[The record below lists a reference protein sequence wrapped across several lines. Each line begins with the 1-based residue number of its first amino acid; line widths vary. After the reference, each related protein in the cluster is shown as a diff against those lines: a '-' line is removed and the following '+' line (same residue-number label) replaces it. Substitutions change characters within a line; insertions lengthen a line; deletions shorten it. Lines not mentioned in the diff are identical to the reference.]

1 MSEHPCIQCGKP
13 VRQSAIDGLCPH
25 CLLLQVLQPLDPPEP
40 GTPPETNQRWIG
52 PYVLLEEI
60 ARGGMGIVFRAKER
74 DLGRVV
80 ALKLLRGAE
89 WVAGTSLERFRTE
102 ARAAAT
108 LVHPHI
114 VPVYSFGDDGGNW
127 YIAMRLIE
135 GGSLADWIRR
145 EAASD
150 RGSKRQRE
158 AAVIVQK
165 VAEATHHAHQ
175 HGVLHRDLKPEN
187 VLMDAEGEPYLTDF
201 GMARLA
207 DAGSRLT
214 RTQISLGTPAYVA
227 PEVARGGS
235 MEATVLSDVYGL
247 GAILYELLTGHPPF
261 EGSTPLEVLR
271 QVADGEV
278 RRPSSLHAH
287 VDHDLETICLKA
299 ISREPARRY
308 ESGTALAQDLGRWLT
323 GQPIEARPVGTL
335 ERCTKWVRRRPVLAT
350 LAALLACSITV
361 ITVGSWMVSRNLRM
375 IGEGQRQ
382 SIVALNI
389 DTANQWIAKDDSSAS
404 LPYQIDS
411 LRLDADHPARSRMHR
426 VRLGLT
432 RRSIPRLTHLWK
444 HDGAANSATF
454 STDGLRVLSAGA
466 DGYARIGRIDG
477 EGTPL
482 VLKHPSPVLQALLSP
497 DSSLVLTLS
506 SDGHARCWDA
516 TTGQEQ
522 FAAWPVY
529 RPVYK
534 LPLSP
539 VASFSPDGAR
549 ILSIDGSRLELRD
562 SRTGS
567 LLQPPLELRAA
578 VEQAAFSPDGG
589 RIISCLANGLVQVW
603 ELSPSGLHPLGSLR
617 HPNGVTAASFSR
629 SGNAV
634 ASVGLDAIGFLWD
647 ASDGN
652 QFGVPFRHDG
662 NQRISQASFSPTHDR
677 FVTLS
682 FDNTARIWDG
692 NTGQMAAREILH
704 ANGVTMA
711 RWDNLGHRIVTGSF
725 DGCARIWN
733 ATNASLLQPL
743 LQHGSYVTDA
753 VFSPSGEQL
762 VTSAQDGGI
771 RLWSFTATTRAS
783 RQLTDAPI
791 SLAFFSPE
799 GSQLALASAGTGLQ
813 IHHLLPGA
821 PQEPTLLRP
830 AGREGIVKGTFA
842 PSGRLVAT
850 ATRDGNVEL
859 WDPLSGQPMAPTQN
873 IQGSVSSLSFDST
886 GERLVATA
894 NTRDTKSFL
903 TVWRVPEMSPIAS
916 TEPIE
921 EHINWAEFHPTDPV
935 IFSSS
940 SHGGLR
946 FWNPTTGKAVGP
958 FVPGRYSASEAH
970 FSPDGRWIAVAESDM
985 GFATRPGQL
994 WSTTTGK
1001 KIGPPLLQQ
1010 DGTTSAA
1017 FSPDGGLLA
1026 TGTEAGTVRIWRVP
1040 SGEAGTPLM
1049 PHQSKLRRVLFSPD
1063 GSILATLTSSGAVRL
1078 WDATTGT
1085 PLTASRQLAG
1095 GSVSMAFLGMTS
1107 EFLAVGGDGVLH
1119 RWDCSPADESLEE
1132 LSRLSDHLSGKLP
1145 AR

>member
-1 MSEHPCIQCGKP
+1 MIEHPCIQCGKS
-13 VRQSAIDGLCPH
+13 VRQSSIDGLCPH
-25 CLLLQVLQPLDPPEP
+25 CLLLQVLQPLDPPAP
-40 GTPPETNQRWIG
+40 DSPPDTHQRWIG

-60 ARGGMGIVFRAKER
+60 ARGGMGIVFRAMER

-145 EAASD
+145 EAASGRD
-150 RGSKRQRE
+150 SRRQRE
-158 AAVIVQK
+158 AAVILRK
-165 VAEATHHAHQ
+165 LAEATHHAHQ

-207 DAGSRLT
+207 DAGT
-214 RTQISLGTPAYVA
+214 RITRSQTSLGTPAYVA

-235 MEATVLSDVYGL
+235 LEATVLSDVYGL

-261 EGSTPLEVLR
+261 EGATPLEVLR

-287 VDHDLETICLKA
+287 VDRDLETICLKT
-299 ISREPARRY
+299 ISREPSRRY
-308 ESGTALAQDLGRWLT
+308 ESGAALAQDLGRWLA

-350 LAALLACSITV
+350 LAALLACSIAV
-361 ITVGSWMVSRNLRM
+361 ITVGSWKVSRNLRM

-389 DTANQWIAKDDSSAS
+389 DTANQWIAKDDPSAS

-432 RRSIPRLTHLWK
+432 LRSIPRLTHLWK

-454 STDGLRVLSAGA
+454 STDGRLVLSAGE
-466 DGYARIGRIDG
+466 DGQARIGRIDG
-477 EGTPL
+477 EGTTL
-482 VLKHPSPVLQALLSP
+482 VLKHPNRVLQALFSP

-516 TTGQEQ
+516 TTGKEQ

-539 VASFSPDGAR
+539 VASFSPDGTR
-549 ILSIDGSRLELRD
+549 ILSIVGSRLELRD
-562 SRTGS
+562 SRTG
-567 LLQPPLELRAA
+567 LLQVPPLALEAP

-589 RIISCLANGLVQVW
+589 RLISSLANGLVQVW
-603 ELSPSGLHPLGSLR
+603 ELSPLELRPLGSLR

-629 SGNAV
+629 SGTTV
-634 ASVGLDAIGFLWD
+634 ASVGLNAIGLLWD

-652 QFGVPFRHDG
+652 RFGVPFRHDG

-682 FDNTARIWDG
+682 FDNTMRIWDG
-692 NTGQMAAREILH
+692 NTGQMAAREVPH
-704 ANGVTMA
+704 PNGVTMA
-711 RWDNLGHRIVTGSF
+711 RWDNLGQRIVTGSF
-725 DGCARIWN
+725 DGSARIWN
-733 ATNASLLQPL
+733 ATNASLAQPL

-771 RLWSFTATTRAS
+771 RLWSFTATTRAATH
-783 RQLTDAPI
+783 LAEAPV
-791 SLAFFSPE
+791 SLAFFSRD
-799 GSQLALASAGTGLQ
+799 GTQLALASAGKPLQ
-813 IHHLLPGA
+813 IHHLSPGA
-821 PQEPTLLRP
+821 PNTPTVLP
-830 AGREGIVKGTFA
+830 ASNVEEIVRGSFA
-842 PSGRLVAT
+842 PTGMLVAT
-850 ATRDGNVEL
+850 AARDGRLQIWNS
-859 WDPLSGQPMAPTQN
+859 LSGRPSGSAQITK
-873 IQGSVSSLSFDST
+873 GSVSSLNFDPT

-894 NTRDTKSFL
+894 NTPDGNSYL
-903 TVWRVPEMSPIAS
+903 TVWHAPELSLVAS
-916 TEPIE
+916 MKRIT
-921 EHINWAEFHPTDPV
+921 EHINWAEFHPTEPLV
-935 IFSSS
+935 LSSS
-940 SHGGLR
+940 SHGELR
-946 FWNPTTGKAVGP
+946 FWNPTTGEAVGP
-958 FVPGRYSASEAH
+958 FVPGRHAASEAH
-970 FSPDGRWIAVAESDM
+970 FSPDGRWIAVAETDM
-985 GFATRPGQL
+985 AFTTRPAQL
-994 WSTTTGK
+994 WSVRTGK
-1001 KIGPPLLQQ
+1001 KVGPPLLQQ
-1010 DGTTSAA
+1010 DGTSSAA
-1017 FSPDGGLLA
+1017 FSPDAGLLA
-1026 TGTEAGTVRIWRVP
+1026 TGSEAGTVRIWRVP
-1040 SGEAGTPLM
+1040 SGEPLTPLM
-1049 PHQSKLRRVLFSPD
+1049 RHQNKLRRVLFSPD
-1063 GSILATLTSSGAVRL
+1063 GSILATLTNTGVVRL
-1078 WDATTGT
+1078 WDVTTGT
-1085 PLTASRQLAG
+1085 PLTNSQWIPG
-1095 GSVSMAFLGMTS
+1095 GMVSIAFLGLTS
-1107 EFLAVGGDGVLH
+1107 EFLAVGADGVLH
-1119 RWDCSPADESLEE
+1119 RWDCSPANESLED
-1132 LSRLSDHLSGKLP
+1132 LSRLSDHLSGKFP
-1145 AR
+1145 TR